1 MAGEKDTDEQG
12 AKSAS
17 VNRATSADDVSS
29 ELATPTDATDATTVN
44 TGPDQTASAK
54 NNAIADKDAP
64 IDINL
69 TNTQSSKEVFSSEEF
84 LRTVTDRPGVYR
96 MFSESGDIIYVGKAS
111 NLKNR
116 LSSYFQKNIDSPKTR
131 VLVSQ
136 IADVQVTVTASAS
149 EALILE
155 HNLIKEHRPRYN
167 VVLRDDKS
175 YPYIFISTRDAYPR
189 ISYQRGVRKARG
201 KYIGPYP
208 SAGSVKRSLSLVQ
221 KLFRVRQC
229 EDSYFRNRSRPCLQ
243 YQIQRCTAPCVNAI
257 TEEEYAEDVAMS
269 IKVLEGKSTEVIDD
283 LASRMEQASEQLEF
297 ELAGK
302 LRDQIGHLKTV
313 NDLSVAIRDRE
324 DADYVGVATK
334 GGQSCVQV
342 FFVRHGTNLGNKAFF
357 PSTPAESSSAEIL
370 NAFISQF
377 YIDHDVPREIIISEP
392 VPDMQLLQE
401 IFSSR
406 AATNVTITN
415 RVRGERAKLQTLALT
430 NADVSLATRLAS
442 RSGMAARLDALR
454 ELVELDEL
462 PRRMECFDISHTMG
476 EATVASCVVFNA
488 DGPDKAQY
496 RRFNIS
502 DITPGDDYAAMRQ
515 ALTRRYTRLLKENT
529 DLPDILFI
537 DGGKGQIGVA
547 LDVMRELQID
557 NMEVIG
563 VSKGPDRR
571 PGDETLILCRSQ
583 TEKQL
588 NNDSAALLLIQQI
601 RDEAHRFAIAGHRGK
616 RAKKRQKSSLEE
628 IKGLGPK
635 RRKALLT
642 HFGGLQKL
650 TKAGVDDIA
659 SVPGISAELAAR
671 VYDELH
677 PGGKLPPLQIK
688 E

>member
-1 MAGEKDTDEQG
+1 MNGESENSDKVDGDNQYREPESRAPDTTKPK
-12 AKSAS
+12 AKSDGLS
-17 VNRATSADDVSS
+17 IDKPSEPFDSSA
-29 ELATPTDATDATTVN
+29 
-44 TGPDQTASAK
+44 
-54 NNAIADKDAP
+54 
-64 IDINL
+64 
-69 TNTQSSKEVFSSEEF
+69 F

-96 MFSESGDIIYVGKAS
+96 MFNAHSDIIYVGKAS

-116 LSSYFQKNIDSPKTR
+116 LSSYFQKNLDSPKTR
-131 VLVSQ
+131 VLVAQ
-136 IADVQVTVTASAS
+136 IADVQVTVTASAG
-149 EALILE
+149 EALLLE

-189 ISYQRGVRKARG
+189 ISYQRGARRVKG

-221 KLFRVRQC
+221 KLFKVRQC

-243 YQIQRCTAPCVNAI
+243 YQIQRCTAPCVAHI
-257 TEEEYAEDVAMS
+257 TPEEYADDVAMS
-269 IKVLEGKSTEVIDD
+269 IKLLEGKSVEVVNS
-283 LASRMEQASEQLEF
+283 LVERMDAASESLEF

-302 LRDQIGHLKTV
+302 LRDQISSLKSV
-313 NDLSVAIRDRE
+313 SDLSVNMRDKE
-324 DADYVGVATK
+324 DADYVGVDTR

-342 FFVRHGTNLGNKAFF
+342 FFIRNGTNLGNKAFYPAT
-357 PSTPAESSSAEIL
+357 PSGSSQAEIL
-370 NAFISQF
+370 NAFIAQF
-377 YIDHDVPREIIISEP
+377 YLEHDVPREIIVSEP
-392 VPDMQLLQE
+392 IPDAQLLQE

-406 AATNVTITN
+406 GAGSVTITHK
-415 RVRGERAKLQTLALT
+415 VRGERAKLQSLAMT
-430 NADVSLATRLAS
+430 NAEVSLATRLAS

-454 ELVELDEL
+454 ELIELEEL

-476 EATVASCVVFNA
+476 EATVASCVVFTAEGA
-488 DGPDKAQY
+488 DKQQY

-515 ALTRRYTRLLKENT
+515 ALTRRYTRLLKENV
-529 DLPDILFI
+529 DMPDILFI
-537 DGGKGQIGVA
+537 DGGKGQISVA
-547 LDVMRELQID
+547 LEVMKELQID
-557 NMEVIG
+557 NMEIVG

-571 PGDETLILCRSQ
+571 PGEETLILCRQQS
-583 TEKQL
+583 EKQL

-616 RAKKRQKSSLEE
+616 RAKKRQKSSLED

-642 HFGGLQKL
+642 HFGGIQRL
-650 TKAGVDDIA
+650 TKAGVEDIA
-659 SVPGISAELAAR
+659 GVPGISAELATR
-671 VYDELH
+671 VYEELH
-677 PGGKLPPLQIK
+677 PGGLLPKAQP